1 CPWQGEAGS
10 SRGAAGGVDG
20 GAGERPGRAA
30 AATAAAA
37 AAAAAAASESRGL
50 GSGSGGVGVARD
62 SRAVGTAG
70 LCPGLPFPH
79 GGNERCR
86 HRQRRGVHRA
96 RRISVRGH
104 EG

>member
-1 CPWQGEAGS
+1 
-10 SRGAAGGVDG
+10 
-20 GAGERPGRAA
+20 
-30 AATAAAA
+30 
-37 AAAAAAASESRGL
+37 ASESRGL

-70 LCPGLPFPH
+70 LCPGVPFPY

-86 HRQRRGVHRA
+86 HRQRRGIHRA

-104 EG
+104 EGWYQREGGERAESRIGLAFTRRAEGGG